1 MANRLTLD
9 MNEYFA
15 EVLKVNIRKDAAG
28 NTVNA
33 SFTIPAWLTD
43 QLKLSDKD
51 AIRVYFAKVKS

>member
-15 EVLKVNIRKDAAG
+15 EVLKVNLRKDSEG

-33 SFTIPAWLTD
+33 SFTIPAWLAD
-43 QLKLSDKD
+43 QLKLVDKD
-51 AIRVYFAKVKS
+51 AIRVYFAKVKR